1 VYCAGQHLQNLA
13 SVSLSSRLQFCEG
26 RGGVEII
33 LKCVVLIDADAP
45 PISYVWLNNPG
56 VCYLRTELM
65 RNCLVI
71 DIAAVND
78 LRFKQKRQVT
88 HRSWA
93 RLFLLD
99 ERQCFVDT
107 IHRNVDREEAQLVD

>member
-1 VYCAGQHLQNLA
+1 VQVNIYKTWPQSPCHTVY
-13 SVSLSSRLQFCEG
+13 SSAEG

-78 LRFKQKRQVT
+78 LRFKEKGRYIKCKHTV
-88 HRSWA
+88 
-93 RLFLLD
+93 
-99 ERQCFVDT
+99 
-107 IHRNVDREEAQLVD
+107 